1 MAASGVEDSPRAKRG
16 CRCRSRRSTRCP
28 CPWRMRA
35 RIDPAKP
42 EPTMAIFMRP
52 PKDPKDCKDDK
63 DLVGAAL
70 RRPPGWGGVSPRR
83 RAAPSWLGSVVGK
96 SAAGGRPPSQGDH
109 MGPPLHSPPADRA
122 LPPRLQEA

>member
-16 CRCRSRRSTRCP
+16 CRWRSRRSTWWP

-42 EPTMAIFMRP
+42 EPTMAMFMRP
-52 PKDPKDCKDDK
+52 PKDPKDCKDSKDDK

-70 RRPPGWGGVSPRR
+70 CGRPGWGEFADRDQS
-83 RAAPSWLGSVVGK
+83 
-96 SAAGGRPPSQGDH
+96 PSQGGH
-109 MGPPLHSPPADRA
+109 IGAPLHSPPTTRA
-122 LPPRLQEA
+122 IAQ